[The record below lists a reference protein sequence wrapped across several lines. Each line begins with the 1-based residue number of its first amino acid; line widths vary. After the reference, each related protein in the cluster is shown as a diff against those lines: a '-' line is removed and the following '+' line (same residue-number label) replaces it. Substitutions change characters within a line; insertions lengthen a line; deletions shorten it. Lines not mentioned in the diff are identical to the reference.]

1 MHAYTQA
8 EIFHVCRVSIENK
21 GECVYKGTMVYRQ
34 MVMPIGMYLFRGFV
48 YKKNDS
54 LPCGKVAYADGV
66 LVFRP
71 LNFDKEESGNRL
83 IMVLDNKTL
92 EVGTIQHFNCKILLH
107 VLPFTRMLVT
117 VFFCLK

>member
-1 MHAYTQA
+1 M
-8 EIFHVCRVSIENK
+8 
-21 GECVYKGTMVYRQ
+21 
-34 MVMPIGMYLFRGFV
+34 FRGFV

-107 VLPFTRMLVT
+107 ILPFTRMLVT
-117 VFFCLK
+117 VFFLSEVKSNQN

>member
-1 MHAYTQA
+1 M
-8 EIFHVCRVSIENK
+8 
-21 GECVYKGTMVYRQ
+21 
-34 MVMPIGMYLFRGFV
+34 FRGFV

-92 EVGTIQHFNCKILLH
+92 EVCTIQHFNCKILLH
-107 VLPFTRMLVT
+107 VLPFTRIAAVLSNLLSHLKIIFT
-117 VFFCLK
+117 PTGKRCLKNIFLIVNTGK